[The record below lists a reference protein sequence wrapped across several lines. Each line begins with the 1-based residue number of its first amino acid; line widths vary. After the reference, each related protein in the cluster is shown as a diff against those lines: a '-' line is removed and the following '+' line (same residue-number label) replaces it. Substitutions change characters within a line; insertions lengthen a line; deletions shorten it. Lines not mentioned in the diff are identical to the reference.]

1 MFYSFFHPRK
11 ASHNQRQLTNDM
23 NPSEK
28 TLEQKQI
35 LKMSLLYLSTR
46 EDPVSKNSSSHY
58 LKKEEKKRGQL
69 IMIAFPSQ
77 NTSNILALSMSFD
90 SRGIEVLK
98 VDPRLQSANY
108 TYVIVMSVW
117 YSTELIIW
125 RSVNHMS
132 IYSQYSTVDS
142 NRCQLL
148 SRNNLDKSLRRF
160 CM

>member
-1 MFYSFFHPRK
+1 
-11 ASHNQRQLTNDM
+11 
-23 NPSEK
+23 
-28 TLEQKQI
+28 
-35 LKMSLLYLSTR
+35 
-46 EDPVSKNSSSHY
+46 
-58 LKKEEKKRGQL
+58 
-69 IMIAFPSQ
+69 
-77 NTSNILALSMSFD
+77 
-90 SRGIEVLK
+90 VLK

>member
-1 MFYSFFHPRK
+1 
-11 ASHNQRQLTNDM
+11 M
-23 NPSEK
+23 NPSKK

-46 EDPVSKNSSSHY
+46 KDPVSKNSSSHY

-108 TYVIVMSVW
+108 TYVIVMSV
-117 YSTELIIW
+117 
-125 RSVNHMS
+125 
-132 IYSQYSTVDS
+132 
-142 NRCQLL
+142 
-148 SRNNLDKSLRRF
+148 
-160 CM
+160 